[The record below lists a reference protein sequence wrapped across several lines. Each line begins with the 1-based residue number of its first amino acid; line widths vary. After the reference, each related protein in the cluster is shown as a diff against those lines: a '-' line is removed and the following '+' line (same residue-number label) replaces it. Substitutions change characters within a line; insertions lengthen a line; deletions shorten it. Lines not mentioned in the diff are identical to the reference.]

1 MSRDTFN
8 KKAKLLCVCI
18 ECYLSDIESVKE
30 DAKKTQDQ
38 ALELIDQL
46 RKQVLTYEKEWRV
59 VQNKHT

>member
-1 MSRDTFN
+1 MSRGTFN
-8 KKAKLLCVCI
+8 KKAKLLCVRI

-46 RKQVLTYEKEWRV
+46 RKQVLTYEKE
-59 VQNKHT
+59 